1 MTPKWPPVYFLAVDD
16 VEENLV
22 ALDALLKRDGLV
34 ILRAGQVARRLEL
47 LLKYDVALAP

>member
-16 VEENLV
+16 VEENLI

-34 ILRAGQVARRLEL
+34 ILRAVGTRSAGTLAQARRRSR
-47 LLKYDVALAP
+47 AR